1 MGGRGDCGEGER
13 RLSGGSV
20 VVTPAETT
28 FVLTRQIRI
37 EGVDVDVM
45 VEVVADRL
53 LGEGEVGAE
62 GVRCVCVLVPVP
74 LRRRKSRF
82 C

>member
-1 MGGRGDCGEGER
+1 M
-13 RLSGGSV
+13 SGGSV

-53 LGEGEVGAE
+53 LGEGEVG
-62 GVRCVCVLVPVP
+62 VVLGLVARLDGLLDEAGGSGGGENGGTVVAPGA
-74 LRRRKSRF
+74 
-82 C
+82 